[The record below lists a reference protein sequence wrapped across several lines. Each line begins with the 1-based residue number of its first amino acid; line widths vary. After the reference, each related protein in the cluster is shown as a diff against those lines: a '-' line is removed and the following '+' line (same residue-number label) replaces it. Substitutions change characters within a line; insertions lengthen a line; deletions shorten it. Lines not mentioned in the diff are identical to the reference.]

1 MLKIK
6 DSVDLKELEKFG
18 FEPKY
23 KTEIIYDVDDF
34 GNEIDKKVDVI
45 SYYYLGGIY
54 DRETFM
60 GNSFSSTWGV
70 TIYTSH
76 RKVFI
81 SSMLVGVEKP
91 VYKYLYE
98 GIIFDLIQAG
108 LVEKVESWKTNNIK
122 NH

>member
-6 DSVDLKELEKFG
+6 DCVDLKELEKFG

-34 GNEIDKKVDVI
+34 GNEIEKKVDII
-45 SYYYLGGIY
+45 SYYYLDGIY

-60 GNSFSSTWGV
+60 GNSFSSRWSFI
-70 TIYTSH
+70 IYVSNRH
-76 RKVFI
+76 LSI

-108 LVEKVESWKTNNIK
+108 LVEKGGLK
-122 NH
+122 